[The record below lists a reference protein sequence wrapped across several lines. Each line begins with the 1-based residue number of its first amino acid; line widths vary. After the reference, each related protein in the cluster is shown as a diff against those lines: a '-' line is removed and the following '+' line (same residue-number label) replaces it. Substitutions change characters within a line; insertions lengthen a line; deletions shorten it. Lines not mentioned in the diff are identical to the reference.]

1 MRSLELTPSLV
12 IGLKTQPLFCKNCY
26 FLFLVAR
33 LYLWTCR
40 IQKTHPTINLGTE
53 ISTTKQLSENVA
65 QPGIEPGSPDYRS
78 DALTTQPLNQPHWEH
93 ILLYNTYTVLALRWS
108 GPRRQFHTFSA
119 IRITSLLP
127 SRSVMHGQIHSKIG

>member
-1 MRSLELTPSLV
+1 MFYKRTGIRIPSV
-12 IGLKTQPLFCKNCY
+12 QS
-26 FLFLVAR
+26 
-33 LYLWTCR
+33 
-40 IQKTHPTINLGTE
+40 IQSTKKKIIIIIYISIDKVNLGTE

-78 DALTTQPLNQPHWEH
+78 DALTTQPLNQPRWEYL
-93 ILLYNTYTVLALRWS
+93 LLYNAYTVLALRWS

-127 SRSVMHGQIHSKIG
+127 CRSVMHGHIPLEIK